1 MNPAV
6 YVLAVFL
13 AGSPS
18 PSGDFDL
25 GRYDTATECDL
36 QARSVKIHHRG
47 ARLRCLKAPMTP
59 EERQA
64 WALLVGG
71 RATASSPW
79 WAAGPAA
86 ERRPGSPLGSER
98 MAVLP

>member
-1 MNPAV
+1 MNPTV

-25 GRYDTATECDL
+25 GRYDTAVECDL
-36 QARSVKIHHRG
+36 QARSVKVHHRG
-47 ARLRCLKAPMTP
+47 ARLKCLKAPMTP

-64 WALLVGG
+64 WALIVGG
-71 RATASSPW
+71 AR
-79 WAAGPAA
+79 
-86 ERRPGSPLGSER
+86 
-98 MAVLP
+98 

>member
-1 MNPAV
+1 MIGFV
-6 YVLAVFL
+6 YVLALFTADTVL
-13 AGSPS
+13 PI
-18 PSGDFDL
+18 DL

-36 QARSVKIHHRG
+36 QARSVKVHHRG

-71 RATASSPW
+71 RP
-79 WAAGPAA
+79 
-86 ERRPGSPLGSER
+86 
-98 MAVLP
+98 

>member
-1 MNPAV
+1 MPIV

-18 PSGDFDL
+18 PAGDFDL
-25 GRYDTATECDL
+25 GRYTTATECEL
-36 QARSVKIHHRG
+36 QARSVKVHQRG

-59 EERQA
+59 DEVQA

-71 RATASSPW
+71 AR
-79 WAAGPAA
+79 
-86 ERRPGSPLGSER
+86 
-98 MAVLP
+98 